1 MEQFGMGSN
10 LHRWSQALCA
20 AMGQVCML
28 CVLGDGLTRLMCL
41 GVT

>member
-20 AMGQVCML
+20 AMGQVL
-28 CVLGDGLTRLMCL
+28 FVAYLT
-41 GVT
+41 